1 MRLGRDGI
9 AGLVCLAISLA
20 LLPHAFGLPRLPIVP
35 IGPGFYPAIV
45 LTFMALTS
53 AVLVLQDLLAR
64 RRQPP
69 PPEAATPEPDVPA
82 SAPTRAYGLVA
93 ASFVTIAVYI
103 GLLPL
108 LGFRISTVLFV
119 FVFQMLLERPGS
131 PLTLLRQAAVAFGA
145 AAVTYLVFNDY
156 LAVLLPRGSWTGW

>member
-69 PPEAATPEPDVPA
+69 PPEAASPEPNVPA
-82 SAPTRAYGLVA
+82 PAPTRAYGLVA
-93 ASFVTIAVYI
+93 GSFVTIAVYI
-103 GLLPL
+103 GVLPL

-145 AAVTYLVFNDY
+145 AAVTYLVFNEY

>member
-53 AVLVLQDLLAR
+53 AVLVLQDLLAQ
-64 RRQPP
+64 RRQAP
-69 PPEAATPEPDVPA
+69 PPEAATPEPDVA
-82 SAPTRAYGLVA
+82 ALAPTRAYGLVA
-93 ASFVTIAVYI
+93 TSFVAIAVYI

-108 LGFRISTVLFV
+108 LGFRISTGLFV
-119 FVFQMLLERPGS
+119 FVFQMVLERPGS
-131 PLTLLRQAAVAFGA
+131 PLTLLRQAAVAFGTV
-145 AAVTYLVFNDY
+145 AVTYLVFNEY

>member
-45 LTFMALTS
+45 LSFMAVTS
-53 AVLVLQDLLAR
+53 AVLLLQDVLAQR
-64 RRQPP
+64 RAP
-69 PPEAATPEPDVPA
+69 PPEAAAASEPK
-82 SAPTRAYGLVA
+82 RAYGLVLA
-93 ASFVTIAVYI
+93 AYLAIAAYI
-103 GLLPL
+103 ALLPL
-108 LGFRISTVLFV
+108 LGFRVSTVLFV
-119 FVFQMLLERPGS
+119 FVFQMILERPGS
-131 PLTLLRQAAVAFGA
+131 ASTLLRQAVLAGAA

-156 LAVLLPRGSWTGW
+156 LSVLLPRGSWTGW

>member
-45 LTFMALTS
+45 LSFMALTS
-53 AVLVLQDLLAR
+53 AVLVLQDLLAQ
-64 RRQPP
+64 RRQAPP
-69 PPEAATPEPDVPA
+69 PDAATTDA
-82 SAPTRAYGLVA
+82 DAPTAGPPRAYGLVA
-93 ASFVTIAVYI
+93 ASFLTIAVYI

-119 FVFQMLLERPGS
+119 FVFQMVLERPGS
-131 PLTLLRQAAVAFGA
+131 ATTLLRQVAVAFGA
-145 AAVTYLVFNDY
+145 AAVTYLVFNEY

>member
-9 AGLVCLAISLA
+9 AGLICLAVSLA

-45 LTFMALTS
+45 LSFMALTS
-53 AVLVLQDLLAR
+53 AVLVLQDLLAQ
-64 RRQPP
+64 RRQAPP
-69 PPEAATPEPDVPA
+69 RQAAPAEPNTPAPA
-82 SAPTRAYGLVA
+82 STRAYGLVA

-103 GLLPL
+103 ALLPL
-108 LGFRISTVLFV
+108 LGFRLSTVRFV
-119 FVFQMLLERPGS
+119 FVFQMLLERPRS
-131 PLTLLRQAAVAFGA
+131 LATLLRQAAVAVGA
-145 AAVTYLVFNDY
+145 MAVTYLVFNDY

>member
-53 AVLVLQDLLAR
+53 AVLVLQDLSAP

-69 PPEAATPEPDVPA
+69 PPEAATPEPDEPA
-82 SAPTRAYGLVA
+82 PAPTRAYGLVA
-93 ASFVTIAVYI
+93 GAFAVTGAYI

-108 LGFRISTVLFV
+108 LGFRIATVLYV
-119 FVFQMLLERPGS
+119 ATFQLVLERPA
-131 PLTLLRQAAVAFGA
+131 TLRQWLLLVALAVGTSGLAFLA
-145 AAVTYLVFNDY
+145 FEKYLT
-156 LAVLLPRGSWTGW
+156 VLLPRGAWTGW

>member
-64 RRQPP
+64 RQQPP
-69 PPEAATPEPDVPA
+69 PPEAATPELDVPA
-82 SAPTRAYGLVA
+82 PAPTRAYGLVA

>member
-45 LTFMALTS
+45 LSFMALTS
-53 AVLVLQDLLAR
+53 AVLVLQDLLAQ
-64 RRQPP
+64 RRQAPP
-69 PPEAATPEPDVPA
+69 RQAEPNTP
-82 SAPTRAYGLVA
+82 APRAYGLVA

-103 GLLPL
+103 ALLPL
-108 LGFRISTVLFV
+108 LGFRLSTVLFV
-119 FVFQMLLERPGS
+119 FVFQMLLERPRS
-131 PLTLLRQAAVAFGA
+131 LATLLRQAAVAIGA
-145 AAVTYLVFNDY
+145 MAVTYLVFNDY

>member
-69 PPEAATPEPDVPA
+69 PPQAATPEPDVPA
-82 SAPTRAYGLVA
+82 PAPTRAYGLVA
-93 ASFVTIAVYI
+93 GSFVTIAVYI
-103 GLLPL
+103 GVLPL

-145 AAVTYLVFNDY
+145 AAVTYLVFNEY

>member
-64 RRQPP
+64 RRQSP

-82 SAPTRAYGLVA
+82 PAPTRAYGLVA

-103 GLLPL
+103 GFLPL

>member
-45 LTFMALTS
+45 LSFMALMS
-53 AVLVLQDLLAR
+53 AVLVLQDLLAQ
-64 RRQPP
+64 RRQAPP
-69 PPEAATPEPDVPA
+69 RQAAPAEPAP
-82 SAPTRAYGLVA
+82 APTRAYGLVA

-108 LGFRISTVLFV
+108 LGFRLATVLFV
-119 FVFQMLLERPGS
+119 GVFQMLLERPRS
-131 PLTLLRQAAVAFGA
+131 LATLLRQAAVAVAA